1 MRVAAPNPLCIPS
14 MPTVKCPQCGSSNVR
29 HSHKKASDPSRK
41 SLPLLSRFF
50 RCRDCRLRFP
60 ARDLSAIY
68 SWGLSGFALLSM
80 SVAVILVVR
89 YQPATSEHMLVE
101 QAHNEVIADADPEA
115 ETLDADAD
123 PEVETLD
130 QAERNYRKGLELLRR
145 STYREGGSPLPEAA
159 KWFRQAAEDDH
170 ARAQLMLGVLH
181 ENGSGVIQDY
191 EQALA
196 WYRRAAMQGEPMAM
210 YRVGAMLSHG
220 IGADKDLV
228 EAYAWCNIAAARGQQ
243 EAVIDRDR
251 VAKLLSIEEIKEAQ
265 QQSRSFDQE
274 LPFRVAAPFALPAG
288 L

>member
-1 MRVAAPNPLCIPS
+1 
-14 MPTVKCPQCGSSNVR
+14 
-29 HSHKKASDPSRK
+29 
-41 SLPLLSRFF
+41 
-50 RCRDCRLRFP
+50 
-60 ARDLSAIY
+60 
-68 SWGLSGFALLSM
+68 M

-123 PEVETLD
+123 PEAETLD

-145 STYREGGSPLPEAA
+145 STYREGDEDGWSSYRTTLELLRRATYSEGGSTLPEAA